1 MRHLY
6 TTLCA
11 TLTIALLSSTP
22 LVAQTTVRDTL
33 TAERLGLIYGFDKF
47 NEVRINSSAV
57 YTGRASGEGNVIRL
71 NSTSC
76 IGIISS
82 RGYIRSVKI
91 LWDSSSSSS
100 NKMVIK
106 ASQDIPFKQNDL
118 QKSTNYKDKLG
129 NSGYI
134 TVPSSSSSPKIPE
147 DNAYMAIAATGAIKV
162 HSIIVEWDE
171 TFEGAGTLDSPYTI
185 NDILKISRTRNW
197 PTIEY
202 DWFTG
207 EIQDV
212 SKDGLILNKLPQ
224 ITLGV
229 ADALW
234 QYLGVESHP
243 ENLGRTLLFQSRF
256 SSHHITDVSRYR
268 GLTDSISIQHDEGFG
283 TYYNT
288 VPYEMPEGMEGGVVT
303 DAKDGS
309 LVVDYQYKAG
319 SIVPAG
325 VPLLIK
331 SEATGKFDVSIVA
344 PTASTAKPEKNLLYG
359 AKDVDEKGKTFVA
372 GNDVKYFILSRDR
385 NGQNLG
391 FYYGAEN
398 GAPVSYQSPYAFLAL
413 PAETSQSIKS
423 FSLDG
428 ATTVIEGIPVSGIVP
443 ATAIY
448 TITGVKVSGSLDN
461 LPSGIYI
468 VDGKKFIIN

>member
-33 TAERLGLIYGFDKF
+33 TAERLGLIYGYDKF

-57 YTGRASGEGNVIRL
+57 YTGRASGEDKVIRL

-91 LWDSSSSSS
+91 IWDSSSSSS

-118 QKSTNYKDKLG
+118 QKNTNYKDKLG

-197 PTIEY
+197 PTEY
-202 DWFTG
+202 AWFTG

-212 SKDGLILNKLPQ
+212 SRDGLILNKLPQ
-224 ITLGV
+224 ITLGI

-288 VPYEMPEGMEGGVVT
+288 VPYEMPSGMEGGVVT

-309 LVVDYQYKAG
+309 LVVLPIQGRLYRAG
-319 SIVPAG
+319 RS
-325 VPLLIK
+325 
-331 SEATGKFDVSIVA
+331 T
-344 PTASTAKPEKNLLYG
+344 PTHK
-359 AKDVDEKGKTFVA
+359 
-372 GNDVKYFILSRDR
+372 I
-385 NGQNLG
+385 
-391 FYYGAEN
+391 
-398 GAPVSYQSPYAFLAL
+398 
-413 PAETSQSIKS
+413 
-423 FSLDG
+423 
-428 ATTVIEGIPVSGIVP
+428 
-443 ATAIY
+443 
-448 TITGVKVSGSLDN
+448 
-461 LPSGIYI
+461 
-468 VDGKKFIIN
+468 